1 MQIYSTTNFIYEYK
15 KLVKIKKHYS
25 CLPKHV
31 SKYIFEDKFQ
41 PKGDLLNRSGKVSVY
56 KSRLKSCNNRGKS
69 YGFRFVFL
77 EHPDYNILLTVYP
90 KWGSENTADLKPEE
104 ISVLIAEALIEKES
118 NEWMRVSFDEKK
130 KKIEFHQQVEIIPEE
145 IIQDEEE

>member
-1 MQIYSTTNFIYEYK
+1 MQIYSTTNFIYEYE

-25 CLPKHV
+25 CLPKHLYNYI
-31 SKYIFEDKFQ
+31 SKDKFL
-41 PKGDLLNRSGKVSVY
+41 PKGDLIKRLGEISIY

-77 EHPDYNILLTVYP
+77 EHLDYHILLTVYP

-130 KKIEFHQQVEIIPEE
+130 KKIEFHEQVEIISEE